1 MTGFDA
7 KKHFSAR
14 NGENLAKRAFDTTME
29 QNTFIKK
36 ELYSIREFN
45 TK

>member
-14 NGENLAKRAFDTTME
+14 NDENLEKSGFETAME
-29 QNTFIKK
+29 QNTFFKK